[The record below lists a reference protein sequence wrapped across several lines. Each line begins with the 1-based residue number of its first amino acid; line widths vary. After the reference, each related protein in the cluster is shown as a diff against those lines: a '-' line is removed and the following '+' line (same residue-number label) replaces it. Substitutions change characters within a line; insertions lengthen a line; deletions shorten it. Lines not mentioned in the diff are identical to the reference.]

1 MFHEKQPLG
10 AELTPEL
17 AALQAQLARLQPAPL
32 TLDRDRLM
40 FAAGRAAAESELT
53 IAATQRVA
61 GAPRWAW
68 PATTALMTAAC
79 LVLSMM
85 LIWRDETPN
94 MAVQPTEA
102 QPADEKFVAE
112 PTIEDFRN
120 MDELTSRFAPVRSSK
135 PTRGYLNVRHVA
147 LTEGVNAI
155 ANYRTANGNG
165 ETSNGAESAKPATS
179 RDLLKDLLPSEAA
192 ADRIRS

>member
-40 FAAGRAAAESELT
+40 FAAGRAAAESDTT
-53 IAATQRVA
+53 IAATPRAA
-61 GAPRWAW
+61 GAPRWVW
-68 PATTALMTAAC
+68 PSATALMTAAC
-79 LVLSMM
+79 LVLSLV

-94 MAVQPTEA
+94 VAVQPTDP
-102 QPADEKFVAE
+102 QPAADKFVAE
-112 PTIEDFRN
+112 PTIEDFRSVE
-120 MDELTSRFAPVRSSK
+120 ELTSRFASARSSK

-155 ANYRTANGNG
+155 ANDRTANGNG
-165 ETSNGAESAKPATS
+165 DSSHEAESAEPATP
-179 RDLLKDLLPSEAA
+179 RDLLKDLLPSEASA
-192 ADRIRS
+192 GRIRS